1 MLRTIVRST
10 LATAGLVAALGL
22 AGHATAQTTITFG
35 GSDAIGGTFDVQN
48 KMFAK
53 LVNDRAG
60 GKLKVNFIAGEQLGP
75 DMQVIEQMMQNS
87 VQMYGDVLD
96 WYANFVKDFAVFGWG
111 FTFRDTDHVRKFI
124 ASPVYAEMVEQLRA
138 KQGIRILASEA
149 TQPRALFSRKPV
161 ASLADLKDIKMRV
174 PEIKTYL
181 ALWETLGTKP
191 ARVAWAEVQLALRT
205 GVVEASE
212 GPISSA
218 YAAKFHEVAKYVT
231 RTDHILSTAHV
242 TVNDK
247 FFAGLSPDLQKVLV
261 DAAKESVAATAK
273 QATTDTEETLK
284 KMTAEGATVSKIDT
298 KPINDKAKEAVA
310 KMEAEGLW
318 SPGLWAK
325 IQAM

>member
-1 MLRTIVRST
+1 MLTRSARLT
-10 LATAGLVAALGL
+10 LACIGLAALVAAGQQ
-22 AGHATAQTTITFG
+22 ASAQTVVTFG

-48 KMFAK
+48 KLYAK
-53 LVNDRAG
+53 LVNERAG
-60 GKLKVNFIAGEQLGP
+60 GKLRVNFIAGEQLGP

-111 FTFRDTDHVRKFI
+111 FTFRDVDHVRKFI
-124 ASPVYAEMVEQLRA
+124 ASPVYQDMVEQLRT
-138 KQGIRILASEA
+138 KQGIRILASDA
-149 TQPRALFSRKPV
+149 TQPRVLFSRKPV
-161 ASLADLKDIKMRV
+161 AGLADLKDIKMRV

-191 ARVAWAEVQLALRT
+191 ARVAWAEVPLALRT
-205 GVVEASE
+205 GVVEAAE

-218 YAAKFHEVAKYVT
+218 YAAKMHEAAKYVT
-231 RTDHILSTAHV
+231 MTAHILSTAHI
-242 TVNDK
+242 TINDK
-247 FFAGLSPDLQKVLV
+247 FYAGLAPDLQKILS
-261 DAAKESVAATAK
+261 DAAKEAVAATGK
-273 QATTDTEETLK
+273 QAATDTEDTVK

-318 SPGLWAK
+318 SSGLWAK
-325 IQAM
+325 IQGM

>member
-1 MLRTIVRST
+1 MLKTYARST
-10 LATAGLVAALGL
+10 LAAAGVVAALAF
-22 AGHATAQTTITFG
+22 AGPAAAQTTLTLG

-48 KMFAK
+48 KMFTK

-124 ASPVYAEMVEQLRA
+124 ASPIYAAMVEELRT

-149 TQPRALFSRKPV
+149 TQPRALFTRKPV
-161 ASLADLKDIKMRV
+161 NSLADLKDLKMRV

-218 YAAKFHEVAKYVT
+218 YAARFHEAAKYVT
-231 RTDHILSTAHV
+231 RTDHILSTAHM
-242 TVNDK
+242 TINDK
-247 FFAGLSPDLQKVLV
+247 AYAALSPDLQKILS
-261 DAAKESVAATAK
+261 DAAKEAVAATAK
-273 QATTDTEETLK
+273 QAVTDTEETLK

-318 SPGLWAK
+318 APGLWAK